1 VSHHGDGL
9 AATLDG
15 GQHVGRGR
23 SGGQAVV
30 RRSFGARGVA
40 DLLGRLAGAE
50 QWARENHVENDPV
63 RGEPLAEVAGAAAA
77 LRSQCPQLV
86 GVARSSV
93 RVADE
98 VQAHA
103 RRIGAA
109 RLASMPTLRYV
120 VADVFTDTPLEGNQL
135 AVFTDGRDVEDA
147 LMQRLARELN
157 FSETVFVLP
166 AEGEGHAR
174 MRIFT
179 PTIEV
184 PFAGHPTLGTAFVL
198 GAPLQLDEIRLE
210 TGRGVVPVRL
220 ERDGGRITFGRMSQ
234 PIPSVTPYSDE
245 EELLAALGVDASE
258 LPIEL
263 YDNGIQHVYVALP
276 SEDAVAK
283 LIPDLGRLSR
293 LPAVI
298 GINCF
303 AGSGRRWK
311 TRMFAPGDGVP
322 EDPAT
327 GSAAGPLALH
337 LARHGRIGFG
347 EEIEISQGA
356 EIGRPSTLFARVD
369 GSADAVEAVEVGGS
383 AVVVARGEFRLP

>member
-1 VSHHGDGL
+1 
-9 AATLDG
+9 
-15 GQHVGRGR
+15 
-23 SGGQAVV
+23 
-30 RRSFGARGVA
+30 
-40 DLLGRLAGAE
+40 
-50 QWARENHVENDPV
+50 
-63 RGEPLAEVAGAAAA
+63 
-77 LRSQCPQLV
+77 
-86 GVARSSV
+86 
-93 RVADE
+93 
-98 VQAHA
+98 
-103 RRIGAA
+103 
-109 RLASMPTLRYV
+109 MPTLRYV
-120 VADVFTDTPLEGNQL
+120 VADVFTDKPLEGNQL
-135 AVFTDGRDVEDA
+135 AVFTDGRDVDDE

-198 GAPLQLDEIRLE
+198 AAPLQLGEIRLE

-220 ERDGGRITFGRMSQ
+220 ERDGGRINFGRMSQ
-234 PIPSVTPYSDE
+234 PIPSVAPYPDE
-245 EELLAALGVDASE
+245 AELLAGLGVAASE
-258 LPIEL
+258 LPVEL
-263 YDNGIQHVYVALP
+263 YDNGIQHVYVALS

-283 LIPDLGRLSR
+283 LTPDLSRLSR

-311 TRMFAPGDGVP
+311 TRTFAPGDGVS

-383 AVVVARGEFRLP
+383 AVIVARGEFRLP